1 MPQGRRSDTEF
12 PLTNAYP
19 DKESAR
25 IPLGGNHLHATHPI
39 GVTEKRTRKAVV
51 ACHGRS
57 ILVLDRSG
65 LPVA

>member
-12 PLTNAYP
+12 PLTNAAT

-25 IPLGGNHLHATHPI
+25 IPLGGNPLYATHSIDTTGKP
-39 GVTEKRTRKAVV
+39 TRKAVV

-57 ILVLDRSG
+57 ILVLDHLG